1 MEVVYSNSS
10 YKDSDKYILGYYG
23 DIINLN
29 KEIDVDGIDY
39 DDEWSVKRFLNGY
52 SFKIDNNIYELF
64 KELNIDTC
72 YLKYKIKYL
81 PRTIFKYILLIYV
94 IINNKHLIILDNI
107 EVGLTYK
114 EKKNIIN
121 LIRKLKEDNREIVV
135 VSHDLYFLDKICEI
149 IDVINGSKSVYYG
162 TMDDLIKLDN
172 YVEEPEII
180 SFIKMANKKNAN
192 LSYTLDSK
200 ELLKDIYRSV
210 C

>member
-1 MEVVYSNSS
+1 MEVVYSNDS

-23 DIINLN
+23 DVINLN
-29 KEIDVDGIDY
+29 KVIDVQGIDY

-52 SFKIDNNIYELF
+52 SFKINDNIYELF
-64 KELNIDTC
+64 KELNIDVS

-94 IINNKHLIILDNI
+94 IINNKKLIILDNI

-114 EKKNIIN
+114 EKKNVIN
-121 LIRKLKEDNREIVV
+121 LIRRLREDKKEIVI
-135 VSHDLYFLDKICEI
+135 VSHDLYFLSKICEI
-149 IDVINGSKSVYYG
+149 VEVINGSKSVFYG
-162 TMDDLIKLDN
+162 SIDDLIKLDN